1 MIICL
6 LIATVLLVV
15 FLVLFMSVT
24 EDTGV
29 RFLKCLYKNKLDEIK
44 NYNLEL
50 EVILERLE
58 ALEKASSTMRRDPD
72 PRMIK
77 RKKQLE
83 KKIIAAQKVAASYQ
97 KNGLEIYELAPMA
110 GFRVLQLLNIDG
122 TNPLLKSLRQQCLHF
137 KNEKDAMTY
146 AIYLLSSL
154 IGNLMLSVVMLFMG
168 MGLGLALGMG
178 TRCLVLGLVLAAA
191 FALLG
196 YLPYDNVS
204 TICKKRA
211 ASIEHD
217 FPRVVS
223 KLTLLTVSG
232 LELSQAWD
240 LVASSDTGVL
250 YAEMRRVSTDMNNN
264 VPFSK
269 AYNSFIQRCDYSY
282 TTKLATAIMQNM
294 TKGNAEIV
302 SLLRTMNNESWSEC
316 KHAARRKGEEISSKL
331 LWPTLLLFA
340 GMLILVLVPSVGGFN
355 LF

>member
-122 TNPLLKSLRQQCLHF
+122 TNPLLKSLRQQCLQLCCP
-137 KNEKDAMTY
+137 
-146 AIYLLSSL
+146 IRGRL
-154 IGNLMLSVVMLFMG
+154 
-168 MGLGLALGMG
+168 
-178 TRCLVLGLVLAAA
+178 C
-191 FALLG
+191 
-196 YLPYDNVS
+196 
-204 TICKKRA
+204 
-211 ASIEHD
+211 
-217 FPRVVS
+217 
-223 KLTLLTVSG
+223 
-232 LELSQAWD
+232 
-240 LVASSDTGVL
+240 
-250 YAEMRRVSTDMNNN
+250 
-264 VPFSK
+264 
-269 AYNSFIQRCDYSY
+269 
-282 TTKLATAIMQNM
+282 
-294 TKGNAEIV
+294 
-302 SLLRTMNNESWSEC
+302 RTE
-316 KHAARRKGEEISSKL
+316 
-331 LWPTLLLFA
+331 
-340 GMLILVLVPSVGGFN
+340 
-355 LF
+355 